1 MKHLHCQ
8 QQLRGLRAAANAPSG
23 VMRSTALPDAQH
35 IARVKSADY
44 ALKHPTVSFRAGSDL
59 IPATSLPPLR
69 PYPRPTNNGPDFLRP
84 PYDPQDPYGL
94 CTCPSLS
101 NPYHPHRPPTA
112 IQVDYTHTT
121 TTATTITGLP
131 PAYLPSWILLLCHVI
146 HHYPKWPRIIHFP
159 YSCVLHLLWTCG
171 QFKYAFLHPWQVPLW
186 VCVCGCGCMCVCACF
201 SQRLNRS
208 HFSLGFFSI
217 CGVELGRLCRELS
230 AKTCTR
236 FS

>member
-69 PYPRPTNNGPDFLRP
+69 AGRRGILGPPTMGQTS
-84 PYDPQDPYGL
+84 Y
-94 CTCPSLS
+94 TCPSLS
-101 NPYHPHRPPTA
+101 NPYHPQRPPMA
-112 IQVDYTHTT
+112 IHVDHTHTT
-121 TTATTITGLP
+121 TTATISTGLP

-171 QFKYAFLHPWQVPLW
+171 QFKYAFLDPWQVPLW

-201 SQRLNRS
+201 RR
-208 HFSLGFFSI
+208 G
-217 CGVELGRLCRELS
+217 
-230 AKTCTR
+230 
-236 FS
+236 